1 MELIKWDEISH
12 QIATETDINK
22 LSALRNKLTA
32 IKEMAKQSKQSLE
45 TQNKISEYRIRVDR
59 KLGAWGLALEK
70 SPGKRTDLT
79 LPEPFEVKSEVLKD
93 IGISRGEMTRK
104 ELTAEMPKK
113 EFEKYI
119 TEIQDDN
126 KELTSAGVQKE
137 SRKIKKAAEIEELK
151 TAPVKPPKL
160 AGYDVIVID
169 PPWQDNCHV
178 FLWTTCAGNKKYFN
192 KVRESIC
199 EAGGVG
205 G

>member
-1 MELIKWDEISH
+1 MDYAEIKAAANTLDEVKKIRDKA
-12 QIATETDINK
+12 Q
-22 LSALRNKLTA
+22 ALLA
-32 IKEMAKQSKQSLE
+32 YSKQSLE

-79 LPEPFEVKSEVLKD
+79 SNTMLEVVPKSEILKD
-93 IGISRGEMTRK
+93 IGIIPTEMARK

-151 TAPVKPPKL
+151 DRPVR
-160 AGYDVIVID
+160 GYGRTRR
-169 PPWQDNCHV
+169 CTH
-178 FLWTTCAGNKKYFN
+178 
-192 KVRESIC
+192 
-199 EAGGVG
+199 
-205 G
+205 